1 MANLCRHHH
10 YHSLLAH
17 LNLVP
22 SEQHQSHWCSHVQ
35 PLPRFSGFAMLFYYW
50 YHICKWPRLCL
61 SPNELQWVILIKWP
75 APCCAILHHLPTT
88 GIHHHRSKQ
97 CGFISPHPRLLQPR
111 CSDEM
116 LTWLQHSKTGSPVR
130 DFSGSQVMGGPFPW
144 TAAACSRTES
154 VNSPRASNNVTLPAS
169 GCPSGFEK
177 GAVAPTKALVLHDK
191 PCFFL
196 VVPPKFSYKLNSN
209 HPSSEEPA
217 IKSTASISRNIPPDS
232 RRKALSQQCT
242 KTLSAEHMTQ
252 NLPLKTIFGLLQIPL
267 NPSKP
272 SKPPAAK
279 LQPNLP
285 RGRL

>member
-10 YHSLLAH
+10 YHSLLGH

-22 SEQHQSHWCSHVQ
+22 SEHQSHWCSHVQ
-35 PLPRFSGFAMLFYYW
+35 PLPRFSGFTMLFYYW
-50 YHICKWPRLCL
+50 CHICKWPRLCL
-61 SPNELQWVILIKWP
+61 CPNELQWVILIKWP

-97 CGFISPHPRLLQPR
+97 CGFISPQPRLLQPR

-130 DFSGSQVMGGPFPW
+130 DFSGGSQVMGGALPMDSRGLQQNRVSQLSQGIKQRDI
-144 TAAACSRTES
+144 ACIGVPIWLWKRG
-154 VNSPRASNNVTLPAS
+154 S
-169 GCPSGFEK
+169 GPNQSSCI
-177 GAVAPTKALVLHDK
+177 TWYTM
-191 PCFFL
+191 FFL

-252 NLPLKTIFGLLQIPL
+252 SLPLKTIFGLLQIPL

>member
-10 YHSLLAH
+10 YHSLLGH

-191 PCFFL
+191 PCFFWW
-196 VVPPKFSYKLNSN
+196 
-209 HPSSEEPA
+209 
-217 IKSTASISRNIPPDS
+217 
-232 RRKALSQQCT
+232 C
-242 KTLSAEHMTQ
+242 
-252 NLPLKTIFGLLQIPL
+252 PL
-267 NPSKP
+267 NFHTNSTQIILALRSPQSNRQLPSP
-272 SKPPAAK
+272 ETYLRTPG
-279 LQPNLP
+279 
-285 RGRL
+285 GRLFRSSAQRHLVQNTWPKICPLRRFSDCFRSH